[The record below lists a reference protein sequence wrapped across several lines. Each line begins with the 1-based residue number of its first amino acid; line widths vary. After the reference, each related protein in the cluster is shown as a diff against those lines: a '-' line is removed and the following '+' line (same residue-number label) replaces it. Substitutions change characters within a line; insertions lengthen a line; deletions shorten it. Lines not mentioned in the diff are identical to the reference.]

1 MRELPIGGTM
11 SCSRLLL
18 IAVIAC
24 AACGEVKS
32 SPEDAAGPDG
42 SIAPDATT
50 CSEAMPCT
58 GGGYCLSGVCVEC
71 TQSSECPATAPICDP
86 DLHECRECSVNAE
99 CTSQVCNR
107 VEGVCVSAERV
118 AYASPAGTDG
128 AGCGTREVPC
138 GTIQLAADRLV
149 GARNVLRLLP
159 GLYQEAFTIAR
170 GGDTV
175 VVGEGATLRP
185 PAVVPP
191 DAVIAMTSGA
201 SVLLDG
207 VTIQGE
213 GTAIGHDGVFCDDST
228 VTLRDTTIERMG
240 VPRSAAIVAS
250 NCELRIERSR
260 VRYNAGF
267 AISSDSSSAVV
278 IRSSLFEA
286 NTSGGFVFSGPY
298 DVRNSVFLRNSTMD
312 NYDSVFRGNPD
323 VGVPVVIAFNTFV
336 ENYGG
341 FVSIVQ
347 CYGTST
353 VRSNVFLGNRTMLS
367 AEQQMFSQCTTV
379 TGNYGDNIVEP
390 DNMVGDAPGFVSLAT
405 DDFHLVAGSPLIDRG
420 DPAYASETDFDGNPR
435 TAGAAPDIGAFE
447 RR

>member
-1 MRELPIGGTM
+1 MRELPTGGSM
-11 SCSRLLL
+11 SCRRLVLV
-18 IAVIAC
+18 AVIAC

-32 SPEDAAGPDG
+32 SPEDAAVADA
-42 SIAPDATT
+42 APDATA

-71 TQSSECPATAPICDP
+71 TQDSECPATAPICDP
-86 DLHECRECSVNAE
+86 TAHECRECSVNAE
-99 CTSQVCNR
+99 CASDVCNR

-118 AYASPAGTDG
+118 AYASPGGTDG
-128 AGCGTREVPC
+128 PGCGTRDAPC
-138 GTIQLAADRLV
+138 ATIQLAVDRLA

-159 GLYQEAFTIAR
+159 GLYQEAFTISR

-191 DAVIAMTSGA
+191 DAVITMNGGA
-201 SVLLDG
+201 SIVLDG

-213 GTAIGHDGVFCDDST
+213 GATVGRDGVFCDDST
-228 VTLRDTTIERMG
+228 ITLRGTTIERMG
-240 VPRSAAIVAS
+240 RQAIDAS

-260 VRYNAGF
+260 IRYNTGF
-267 AISSDSSSAVV
+267 AITSDTSSAVV

-286 NTSGGFVFSGPY
+286 NVAGGIVFSGPY

-312 NYDSVFRGNPD
+312 NYNSVFRGNPE
-323 VGVPVVIAFNTFV
+323 VGVPVIIAFNTFV

-341 FVSIVQ
+341 FVSVVQ

-353 VRSNVFLGNRTMLS
+353 VRSNVFLGNRTMLT
-367 AEQQMFSQCTTV
+367 AEQQMFSNCTTV

-390 DNMVGDAPGFVSLAT
+390 DNTVGDAPGFVSVAT
-405 DDFHLVAGSPLIDRG
+405 DDFHLVEGSPLIDRG
-420 DPAYASETDFDGNPR
+420 DPDFANGTDFDGNPR
-435 TAGAAPDIGAFE
+435 TVGAAPDIGAFE